1 MIVAMDTIS
10 LILAGLATARV
21 TRLVTG
27 DRLTERPRLWLLTQ
41 IVRRN
46 RHGDESLAA
55 YLVTCPWCVS
65 VYAGAGFGA
74 GWWLWGE
81 SRWFTAAVAALAF
94 SYATGWLASRE
105 SED

>member
-10 LILAGLATARV
+10 LILAALATARV

-27 DRLTERPRLWLLTQ
+27 DKLTERPRLWALTHV
-41 IVRRN
+41 VRR
-46 RHGDESLAA
+46 RGDESLLA
-55 YLVTCPWCVS
+55 YLITCPWCVS
-65 VYAGAGFGA
+65 VYAGTGLAA